1 MFWNQ
6 QAHIVIFILLSY
18 IIYCTFHCVIPHC
31 AFFVFLSFLLI
42 ALESRFCPIK
52 RFILVSKKFDHSSVK
67 HMYKLQ
73 QLKIKS
79 DTSWVTYYIHCISKL
94 LLFSLK
100 FSLKQVFLSCRQIHW
115 KMLVQKFVFLTTLL
129 SEGLQ
134 HCPKM
139 CFKHFQ
145 RITLGFVIFRYFLT
159 FSELLFP
166 RILFQ

>member
-18 IIYCTFHCVIPHC
+18 TIYCTFHCVIPHC
-31 AFFVFLSFLLI
+31 AFHAFLSFLLI

-52 RFILVSKKFDHSSVK
+52 PFILVSKKFDHRSVK
-67 HMYKLQ
+67 RMYKLQ
-73 QLKIKS
+73 QLKIKN
-79 DTSWVTYYIHCISKL
+79 DTSWVTCYIHCISKL

-100 FSLKQVFLSCRQIHW
+100 FSLKQVFLTCRQIHW
-115 KMLVQKFVFLTTLL
+115 KMFVQKFIFLTTLL

-134 HCPKM
+134 RCQKM

-145 RITLGFVIFRYFLT
+145 RITLGFVTFRYFLT